1 MKKIIL
7 ITVIVLFNTFTAC
20 KYSHKIQ
27 NADEN
32 MISIPTEYIE
42 TTIDTDLQ
50 TSQRKTEIVTTSPN
64 YPEDEVIKAYEE
76 IATES
81 PLYFGD
87 MFYDLDLDGVPE
99 YIKASGEKDDS
110 ILNKIYKYING
121 KVVEVGEF
129 TTGGFWND
137 WNVTSGLTK
146 YYNADIDEYFYV
158 SESDVGD
165 KLINYES
172 ELMMFYL
179 KNDKLIKTTIA
190 TCNYKII
197 STDGATN
204 SHIDVISNT
213 FLGKDNTP
221 IGMQKVSDM
230 SCYYDGVKEYLSQ
243 FTKIE
248 EIEMG
253 NVLISPFNNTYDN
266 LYYNYYIKS
275 HEDNN

>member
-1 MKKIIL
+1 MKKKIL

-27 NADEN
+27 NADKN

-50 TSQRKTEIVTTSPN
+50 TSQRKTEIVTTSSN

-81 PLYFGD
+81 RLYFGD
-87 MFYDLDLDGVPE
+87 MFYDLDFDGVLE
-99 YIKASGEKDDS
+99 YIKANGGEHYGES
-110 ILNKIYKYING
+110 FNTIYKYVDGSVIKIG
-121 KVVEVGEF
+121 DYLVGGQNEE
-129 TTGGFWND
+129 WSL
-137 WNVTSGLTK
+137 VPKLTL
-146 YYNADIDEYFYV
+146 YYDSKLNKYFYIA
-158 SESDVGD
+158 EDGFRD
-165 KLINYES
+165 KLAYDNYAQICRYEFIDS
-172 ELMMFYL
+172 QW
-179 KNDKLIKTTIA
+179 IKTLIA
-190 TCNYKII
+190 KCEFDFCPA
-197 STDGATN
+197 SATYIN
-204 SHIDVISNT
+204 ITKNT

-221 IGMQKVSDM
+221 IGMQKISDM
-230 SCYYDGVKEYLSQ
+230 SCYYNGVKEYLNQ

-253 NVLISPFNNTYDN
+253 NVLISPYDDTYDN